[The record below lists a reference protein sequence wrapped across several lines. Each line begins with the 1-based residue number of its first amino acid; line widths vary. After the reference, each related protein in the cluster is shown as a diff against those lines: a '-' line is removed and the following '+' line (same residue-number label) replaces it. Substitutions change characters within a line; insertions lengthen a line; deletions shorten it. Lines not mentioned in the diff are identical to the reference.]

1 MTALGKGYSIDK
13 FSCNGLTTDN
23 EQNKIGEYLVAVYR
37 DADEEI
43 YLLDEEERQFFRDY
57 ANLDSSKKSQL
68 KGYMDRIQ
76 NEKKK
81 MMVCCK

>member
-1 MTALGKGYSIDK
+1 MEVGPETL
-13 FSCNGLTTDN
+13 L
-23 EQNKIGEYLVAVYR
+23 
-37 DADEEI
+37 ADEEV

-76 NEKKK
+76 DEKKK
-81 MMVCCK
+81 DGGG